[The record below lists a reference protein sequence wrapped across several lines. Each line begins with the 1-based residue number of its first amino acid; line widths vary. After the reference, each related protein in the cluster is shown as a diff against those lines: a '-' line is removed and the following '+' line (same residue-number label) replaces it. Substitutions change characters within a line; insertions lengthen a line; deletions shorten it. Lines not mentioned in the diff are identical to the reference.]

1 MKTAPLTSLVLL
13 LLTTSVIA
21 QVKSEPSTPPD
32 VVVLEKSCSQKTR
45 YREWNQNPSADIRTP
60 NVDLMKEARDVK
72 SPTGNLKD
80 SPTGVRNVSK
90 IQPILEHRDTTYV
103 YKIKAKNNGLKTI
116 KTLYWE
122 YQFLHPNTQTVSG
135 SHRIESTNKLSP
147 GKTAVFK
154 AERPELPVPF
164 VSDDQFDKD
173 FQGNFIEQVV
183 ILRIDYTD
191 GSVWR
196 RP

>member
-1 MKTAPLTSLVLL
+1 
-13 LLTTSVIA
+13 
-21 QVKSEPSTPPD
+21 
-32 VVVLEKSCSQKTR
+32 
-45 YREWNQNPSADIRTP
+45 
-60 NVDLMKEARDVK
+60 MKEARDVK
-72 SPTGNLKD
+72 SPTGNFKD
-80 SPTGVRNVSK
+80 SPTGVRSVNK
-90 IQPILEHRDTTYV
+90 IQPILGHPDTTYV

-122 YQFLHPNTQTVSG
+122 YQFLHPDTQTVSG
-135 SHRIESTNKLSP
+135 SHRIVSTNKLSP

-164 VSDDQFDKD
+164 VSDDQFDKE
-173 FQGNFIEQVV
+173 FRGNFIEQVI

>member
-21 QVKSEPSTPPD
+21 QVKTETSDSPD
-32 VVVLEKSCSQKTR
+32 VVVLEKSCSKKTR
-45 YREWNQNPSADIRTP
+45 YREWNQNPSADTRTP
-60 NVDLMKEARDVK
+60 NEDPMKEARDVK
-72 SPTGNLKD
+72 SPTGNFKD
-80 SPTGVRNVSK
+80 SPTGVRNVNK

-103 YKIKAKNNGLKTI
+103 YKIKIKNNGLKTI

-122 YQFLHPNTQTVSG
+122 YQFLHPDTQTVSG
-135 SHRIESTNKLSP
+135 SHLIVSSNKLSP

-154 AERPELPVPF
+154 AERPELPVSS
-164 VSDDQFDKD
+164 VSDDQFDKE
-173 FQGNFIEQVV
+173 FQGNFTEQVI

-196 RP
+196 RL